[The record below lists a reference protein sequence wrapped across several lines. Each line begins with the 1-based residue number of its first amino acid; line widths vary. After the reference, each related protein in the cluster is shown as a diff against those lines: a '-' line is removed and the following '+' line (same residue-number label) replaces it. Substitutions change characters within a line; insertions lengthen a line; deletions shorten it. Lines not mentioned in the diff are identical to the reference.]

1 MTKLLQCP
9 KCLEQYK
16 AEDLKHERCP
26 ACDRW
31 LEPAEVVQQKIAED
45 TAVSQ
50 REKKESPG
58 SPRKANEGNFK
69 SDSGL
74 AELIEAQDRT
84 TYAVRSLA
92 LYFFI
97 NLTTGLL
104 GGVLIY
110 TVPAATI
117 PGVLIVA
124 TGFIASVAIG
134 ISELA
139 KSRP

>member
-1 MTKLLQCP
+1 MTKFLQCP

-45 TAVSQ
+45 TAASH
-50 REKKESPG
+50 RSKKEAPS
-58 SPRKANEGNFK
+58 SRKVNEGTFRG
-69 SDSGL
+69 DAGL

-84 TYAVRSLA
+84 THAVRSLA

-97 NLTTGLL
+97 TVTTSLIGA
-104 GGVLIY
+104 VLIY

-124 TGFIASVAIG
+124 TGFIASIVIG
-134 ISELA
+134 ISELN
-139 KSRP
+139 KSKP